1 MEHRNGDPR
10 EVPGLARLNRR
21 RRRYRRNLRRY
32 GGKDIFTTRE
42 YKAVHIR
49 ATGDHSAK
57 NRWVYAALISAA
69 PFIPF
74 LLIALMIFTNPL
86 PGAETPEYWV
96 KAIFFMVFLICA
108 MLLMLGLCTAVSYL
122 LEKNRQKAA

>member
-1 MEHRNGDPR
+1 MERKDGDPR
-10 EVPGLARLNRR
+10 EIPGLARLNRR

-49 ATGDHSAK
+49 TTGDHSAK
-57 NRWVYAALISAA
+57 NRWIYAALISAA
-69 PFIPF
+69 PFVPF

-86 PGAETPEYWV
+86 PGAETQEFWLS
-96 KAIFFMVFLICA
+96 AMCFMMFLICA
-108 MLLMLGLCTAVSYL
+108 ILLLLGLCTAVSYL
-122 LEKNRQKAA
+122 REKNRKKPA